1 MKIKSMDM
9 AWVIVADI
17 KKAKK
22 FFIDTLGLE
31 IACCTDEHNWMEL
44 RGHDGGMAL
53 GVGECGPEDAL
64 VKPGQNAVVTMTV
77 DDIEAARAEL
87 TQKGVVFKSE
97 VIEIPGHVKMI
108 FFVDPD
114 NNLYQLTQDLSPK

>member
-1 MKIKSMDM
+1 M

-22 FFIDTLGLE
+22 FFIDTLGLTT
-31 IACCTDEHNWMEL
+31 ACCVDEHKWMEL
-44 RGHDGGMAL
+44 RAHGGGVVL

-64 VKPGQNAVVTMTV
+64 VKPGQNAIVTMTV
-77 DDIEAARAEL
+77 DDIEAVRADL
-87 TQKGVVFKSE
+87 TKKGVVFKGEIIE
-97 VIEIPGHVKMI
+97 VPGHVKMI

-114 NNLYQLTQDLSPK
+114 NNLYQLVQDLSK